1 MSHSRGCKNRWAT
14 KRSHNIRRMSR
25 DRQHND
31 LWLGQRRRDT
41 LTRTKVHSISQQ
53 TETSCNANK
62 LNSFYANSDRSCN
75 LCSVAFRCLAG
86 LRLGRTQTWQES
98 DLDYPECKP
107 NAVHDW
113 RYSRRAILRMIFDS
127 ALPAAFTANR
137 PLSGLFSSKLRGCKQ
152 TIPGSIIT
160 EATKAWHQVMAELTD
175 ARKNTGQSR
184 MCKYVIRPFADHP
197 RSVANCIAA

>member
-1 MSHSRGCKNRWAT
+1 
-14 KRSHNIRRMSR
+14 MSR

-160 EATKAWHQVMAELTD
+160 EATKAWHQGMAPRHGTKSWHQVMAELTD